1 MPGSQ
6 GLQPL
11 RSTQC
16 HRPSHDSEP
25 RPPFPP
31 RAGHPIVR
39 DLHWR
44 WRCDHRC
51 GGPRPKPHD
60 SPGDHP
66 VFSGS
71 CGHGRPGA
79 LKAKD
84 RGRLKPKSL
93 HRSEDRSDAR
103 KRQGKADKKET
114 KIKQNKSRINNTDA
128 ANSGEKK
135 HDSMT
140 SPSKYCL
147 GVARVK
153 TKRPCTIR

>member
-1 MPGSQ
+1 MAGSQ

-25 RPPFPP
+25 RPPFPS

-39 DLHWR
+39 GLPWR

-51 GGPRPKPHD
+51 GSPRPKPLD

-84 RGRLKPKSL
+84 QGRLKPKACTDL
-93 HRSEDRSDAR
+93 RTDLTRGSEREKQLGKPPITNKA
-103 KRQGKADKKET
+103 KRI
-114 KIKQNKSRINNTDA
+114 KIILREPQSQTTGIYPGSHPHKQ
-128 ANSGEKK
+128 
-135 HDSMT
+135 
-140 SPSKYCL
+140 
-147 GVARVK
+147 
-153 TKRPCTIR
+153 